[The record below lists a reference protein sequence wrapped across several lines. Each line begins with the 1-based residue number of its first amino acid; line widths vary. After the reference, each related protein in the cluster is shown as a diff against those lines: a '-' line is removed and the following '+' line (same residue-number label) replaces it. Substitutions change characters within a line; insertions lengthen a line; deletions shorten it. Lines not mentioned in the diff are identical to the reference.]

1 MTDATLEYY
10 RANSEAFSEGTFK
23 VDFSQTQEKF
33 LKLLPKNA
41 AVLDLGCGSGR
52 DSLSF
57 LRRGFRVT
65 AADGSPEMCRIAA
78 QNTGLPVKT
87 LLFDD
92 LDFKDEFDGIWACAS
107 ILHLSREPLKTVLGK
122 IERALV
128 SGGILYTSF
137 KYGEFSGMRNGR
149 FFTDFTYETFR
160 EFLREACN
168 LRICEYWISRD
179 VRPGRDEEKWLNLLM
194 RKE

>member
-1 MTDATLEYY
+1 
-10 RANSEAFSEGTFK
+10 
-23 VDFSQTQEKF
+23 
-33 LKLLPKNA
+33 
-41 AVLDLGCGSGR
+41 VLD
-52 DSLSF
+52 
-57 LRRGFRVT
+57 
-65 AADGSPEMCRIAA
+65 
-78 QNTGLPVKT
+78 
-87 LLFDD
+87 
-92 LDFKDEFDGIWACAS
+92 
-107 ILHLSREPLKTVLGK
+107 K

>member
-10 RANSEAFSEGTFK
+10 RTNSEAFSEGTFK

-87 LLFDD
+87 LLFED
-92 LDFKDEFDGIWACAS
+92 LDFKEEFDGIWACAS
-107 ILHLSREPLKTVLGK
+107 ILHLPREPLKTVLGK